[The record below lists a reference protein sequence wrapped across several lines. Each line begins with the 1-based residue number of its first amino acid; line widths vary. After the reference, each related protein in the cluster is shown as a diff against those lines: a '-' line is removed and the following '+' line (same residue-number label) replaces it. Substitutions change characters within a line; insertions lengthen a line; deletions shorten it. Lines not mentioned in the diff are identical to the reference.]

1 MYSQHLF
8 EQSEAPEET
17 RGEDERLL
25 QEAQKELEHL
35 LPPPTPRQKL
45 VLARRETSTSAE
57 LLAQELVL
65 SLRYQLVSGPDPLN
79 VGKLDILS
87 LPRVRSLLIKLE
99 VCAKAEAHALILVEE
114 GVASSMSSLS
124 VHAPLEA
131 QAEAEEALKAA
142 ATSSSSQSQ
151 S

>member
-8 EQSEAPEET
+8 EKSEAPEET
-17 RGEDERLL
+17 RGEDEQLL

-45 VLARRETSTSAE
+45 VLARRETSTAAE

-79 VGKLDILS
+79 MGELDFLS

-99 VCAKAEAHALILVEE
+99 VCARAEAHALILVEQ
-114 GVASSMSSLS
+114 GVESSMSSQS
-124 VHAPLEA
+124 VHARLEA
-131 QAEAEEALKAA
+131 QAEAEAFLGAA
-142 ATSSSSQSQ
+142 PPSPSQPRS
-151 S
+151 

>member
-8 EQSEAPEET
+8 EKSEAPEET
-17 RGEDERLL
+17 RGEDEQLL

-65 SLRYQLVSGPDPLN
+65 SLRYQLVSGQTP
-79 VGKLDILS
+79 
-87 LPRVRSLLIKLE
+87 
-99 VCAKAEAHALILVEE
+99 
-114 GVASSMSSLS
+114 
-124 VHAPLEA
+124 
-131 QAEAEEALKAA
+131 
-142 ATSSSSQSQ
+142 
-151 S
+151 